1 MCIRD
6 RPNIVQEMAAALRT
20 TKAQLDMVTA
30 QLAHLERQKLL
41 AEVTSKE
48 LDSYPT
54 DTVWRGCGKMFIL
67 QDKKTYSKDLSHD
80 EQTVK
85 DQIKALQIKKNYL
98 QTTVDNTVESLRRV
112 VG

>member
-1 MCIRD
+1 M
-6 RPNIVQEMAAALRT
+6 RT

-67 QDKKTYSKDLSHD
+67 QDKNTYSKDLSHD

-98 QTTVDNTVESLRRV
+98 QTTADNTVESLRRV
-112 VG
+112 IG